1 MAMCLSVVS
10 GRALFDWRSVN
21 RNELICNNPPMLD
34 RGAIEKGGDHVNGRQ
49 GTQSEVQHRIVLPQ
63 IPIVAAGFTV
73 ADQLLSDFSC
83 PVDSGNST
91 EGADLS
97 LW

>member
-1 MAMCLSVVS
+1 
-10 GRALFDWRSVN
+10 
-21 RNELICNNPPMLD
+21 MLD
-34 RGAIEKGGDHVNGRQ
+34 SGAIEKGGDHVNGRQ
-49 GTQSEVQHRIVLPQ
+49 VAQSEVQYRIVLPQ

-73 ADQLLSDFSC
+73 TDQLLTDFSC
-83 PVDSGNST
+83 PVNSGNST

>member
-1 MAMCLSVVS
+1 
-10 GRALFDWRSVN
+10 
-21 RNELICNNPPMLD
+21 MLNS
-34 RGAIEKGGDHVNGRQ
+34 GAIEKSGDHVNGRQ
-49 GTQSEVQHRIVLPQ
+49 GAQSEVQHRIVLPQ

-73 ADQLLSDFSC
+73 ADQLLTDFSC
-83 PVDSGNST
+83 SVNSGNST